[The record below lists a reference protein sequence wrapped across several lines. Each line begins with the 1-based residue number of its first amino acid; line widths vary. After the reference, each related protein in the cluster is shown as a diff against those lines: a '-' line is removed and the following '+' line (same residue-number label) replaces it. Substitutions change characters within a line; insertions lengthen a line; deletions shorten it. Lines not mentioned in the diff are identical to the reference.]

1 MFDVE
6 GFILVGGASSRMGS
20 DKAQL
25 KFGGRTGVDL
35 VAAALRPKVGTVRLV
50 GSRGEARLSPLQNVP
65 DLHERWGALGGIHAA
80 LDACQSAW
88 AAIVACDLPLVT
100 AELFA
105 RLWQFAKEPFD
116 AVVPVQPDGRPQP
129 LCAFYR
135 CESCLAATDR
145 LIASDEHTPRALL
158 ASVPTRWVEFSE
170 LADLPNAEHFFLNV
184 NTPADY
190 ERAKSILT
198 LQNPDESG

>member
-25 KFGGRTGVDL
+25 KFDEQTGVEL
-35 VAAALRPKVGTVRLV
+35 IAAALRPIVGAVRLV
-50 GSRGEARLSPLQNVP
+50 GSREKANLSQLQNVP

-100 AELFA
+100 YELFA
-105 RLWQFAKEPFD
+105 RLSQFAKQPFD
-116 AVVPVQPDGRPQP
+116 AVVPVQPDGRQQP

-135 CESCLAATDR
+135 RESCLAATDR

-190 ERAKSILT
+190 ERATRILA
-198 LQNPDESG
+198 LQNQEP

>member
-25 KFGGRTGVDL
+25 KFDGQSGVEL
-35 VAAALRPKVGTVRLV
+35 IAAALQPNVGAVRLV
-50 GSRGEARLSPLQNVP
+50 GSRDEARLSLLQNVP

-80 LDACQSAW
+80 LYACQSAW

-100 AELFA
+100 DELFA

-116 AVVPVQPDGRPQP
+116 TVVPVQPDGRPQP

-135 CESCLAATDR
+135 RERCLAATER

-158 ASVPTRWVEFSE
+158 ASVSTRWVEFSE
-170 LADLPNAEHFFLNV
+170 LAGLPNAEHFFVNV

-190 ERAKSILT
+190 ERAKSILA
-198 LQNPDESG
+198 LQNRER

>member
-1 MFDVE
+1 MLDVQ

-25 KFGGRTGVDL
+25 KFDGRTTVEL
-35 VAAALRPKVGTVRLV
+35 IAAALRSVAGAVRLV
-50 GSRGEARLSPLQNVP
+50 GSREESCQLQNVP
-65 DLHERWGALGGIHAA
+65 DLHEQWGALGGIHAA
-80 LDACQSAW
+80 LYACQSAW

-100 AELFA
+100 AELFM
-105 RLWQFAKEPFD
+105 RLRQFAKEPFD
-116 AVVPVQPDGRPQP
+116 AVVPAQPDGRQQP

-135 CESCLAATDR
+135 RESCLAAAER

-170 LADLPNAEHFFLNV
+170 LADLPHAERFFLNV

-190 ERAKSILT
+190 ELAKSILGRRNRGT
-198 LQNPDESG
+198 

>member
-1 MFDVE
+1 MLDVE

-25 KFGGRTGVDL
+25 SIAGQTGVEL
-35 VAAALRPKVGTVRLV
+35 IAAALQPHVGAVRLV
-50 GSRGEARLSPLQNVP
+50 GSRQEARLSPLQNVP

-80 LDACQSAW
+80 LDACQSTW

-100 AELFA
+100 DELFA
-105 RLWQFAKEPFD
+105 RLGQFAKEPFD

-135 CESCLAATDR
+135 RGNCLAATNR

-158 ASVPTRWVEFSE
+158 ASVPTRWVEFLE
-170 LADLPNAEHFFLNV
+170 LADLPNAEQFFLNV

-190 ERAKSILT
+190 ERAIQIQA
-198 LQNPDESG
+198 LQNRER

>member
-1 MFDVE
+1 MLDVE

-80 LDACQSAW
+80 LAACQSAW

-100 AELFA
+100 YELFA
-105 RLWQFAKEPFD
+105 RLSQFAKEPFD
-116 AVVPVQPDGRPQP
+116 AVVPVQPDGRQQP

-135 CESCLAATDR
+135 RERCLAATER

-170 LADLPNAEHFFLNV
+170 LADLPHAERFFLNV

-190 ERAKSILT
+190 ELAKSILGRRNRGT
-198 LQNPDESG
+198 

>member
-1 MFDVE
+1 
-6 GFILVGGASSRMGS
+6 MGS

-25 KFGGRTGVDL
+25 KFGGRTGVEL

-105 RLWQFAKEPFD
+105 VLWTFAK
-116 AVVPVQPDGRPQP
+116 APVDGCVADHEGGPQ
-129 LCAFYR
+129 
-135 CESCLAATDR
+135 
-145 LIASDEHTPRALL
+145 
-158 ASVPTRWVEFSE
+158 
-170 LADLPNAEHFFLNV
+170 
-184 NTPADY
+184 
-190 ERAKSILT
+190 
-198 LQNPDESG
+198 Q

>member
-1 MFDVE
+1 MFDVQ

-25 KFGGRTGVDL
+25 KFHGQTGVEL
-35 VAAALRPKVGTVRLV
+35 IAAALRPNVVAVRSV
-50 GSRGEARLSPLQNVP
+50 GSREEASLSQLQNVP
-65 DLHERWGALGGIHAA
+65 DLHERWGALGGIQAA
-80 LDACQSAW
+80 LYACQSAW

-100 AELFA
+100 DELFA

-116 AVVPVQPDGRPQP
+116 AVVPLQPDGRQQP

-135 CESCLAATDR
+135 RERCLAATDR
-145 LIASDEHTPRALL
+145 LIASDEHTPRVLL

-190 ERAKSILT
+190 ERAIQILA
-198 LQNPDESG
+198 LQNREQ

>member
-25 KFGGRTGVDL
+25 KFDGQTGVEL
-35 VAAALRPKVGTVRLV
+35 IAAALRPIAGAVRLV
-50 GSRGEARLSPLQNVP
+50 GSREEACLSPLQNIP
-65 DLHERWGALGGIHAA
+65 DLHERWGALGGLHAA
-80 LDACQSAW
+80 LSACRSAW
-88 AAIVACDLPLVT
+88 AAIVACDLPLV
-100 AELFA
+100 ADELFA

-116 AVVPVQPDGRPQP
+116 TVVPVQPDGRPQP

-135 CESCLAATDR
+135 RERCLAATER

-158 ASVPTRWVEFSE
+158 ASVSTRWVEFSE
-170 LADLPNAEHFFLNV
+170 LAGLPNAEHFFVNV
-184 NTPADY
+184 NTPAVY
-190 ERAKSILT
+190 ERAKSTLA
-198 LQNPDESG
+198 LQNRER

>member
-1 MFDVE
+1 MLDVE

-25 KFGGRTGVDL
+25 KFDGQTGVEL
-35 VAAALRPKVGTVRLV
+35 IAAALQPNVGTVRLV
-50 GSRGEARLSPLQNVP
+50 GSREEARLSPLQNVP

-80 LDACQSAW
+80 LYACQSAW
-88 AAIVACDLPLVT
+88 AAIAACDLPLVT
-100 AELFA
+100 DKLFA
-105 RLWQFAKEPFD
+105 QLSQFAKEPFA
-116 AVVPVQPDGRPQP
+116 AVVPLQPDGRQQP

-135 CESCLAATDR
+135 RESCLAATDR

-190 ERAKSILT
+190 ERAKSILA
-198 LQNPDESG
+198 LQSRER

>member
-20 DKAQL
+20 DKSQL
-25 KFGGRTGVDL
+25 KFDGQTGVEL
-35 VAAALRPKVGTVRLV
+35 IAAALRPIVGAVRFV
-50 GSRGEARLSPLQNVP
+50 GSREEAYLSQLGNIP
-65 DLHERWGALGGIHAA
+65 DLHEHWGALGGIHAA

-100 AELFA
+100 DELFA
-105 RLWQFAKEPFD
+105 RLSQFAQEPFD
-116 AVVPVQPDGRPQP
+116 AVVPVQPDGRQQP

-135 CESCLAATDR
+135 RESCFAATDR

-158 ASVPTRWVEFSE
+158 ASVLTRWVEFSE
-170 LADLPNAEHFFLNV
+170 LADLPNAKHFFLNV

-190 ERAKSILT
+190 ERAIQILA
-198 LQNPDESG
+198 LRNRER

>member
-1 MFDVE
+1 MLDVE

-25 KFGGRTGVDL
+25 KFGGRTGVEL
-35 VAAALRPKVGTVRLV
+35 IAAALRPNVGTIRLV

-65 DLHERWGALGGIHAA
+65 DLYERWGALGGIHAA

-100 AELFA
+100 DELFA
-105 RLWQFAKEPFD
+105 RLSQFAQEPFD
-116 AVVPVQPDGRPQP
+116 AVVPVQPDGRQQP

-135 CESCLAATDR
+135 RESCFAATDR

-158 ASVPTRWVEFSE
+158 TSVPTRWVEFSE
-170 LADLPNAEHFFLNV
+170 LADLPNAEHFFFNV

-190 ERAKSILT
+190 ERAKSILA
-198 LQNPDESG
+198 LQNQER